1 MKLFDRIKTGVKDL
15 AEKLGAVTG
24 MGKEFKDVFEVGGV
38 PAFNQFYYFGIFIWK
53 YLYKGYYSAWHM
65 IAAPTIDN
73 PDAKRE
79 LFRMDIPKAVCS
91 ELSSL
96 VWSEECSVSV
106 SMDGVEPKEDKQDE
120 LDAFVQDVL
129 TQNAFFTKM
138 REHIEQSAALGG
150 GAIKV
155 RADVKRDANGV
166 VMPGTERIMLDYCMA
181 DQFVPTAWD
190 NAQVTEGVFISRKA
204 KDGYYYTRLE
214 WHKWDGTTY
223 YISNELFRAE
233 IRKNEGTKEPQDILG
248 YRYPLASIYPFL
260 NAVTSIDGIEQSLFA
275 YYRMPGANNLDDNS
289 PLGMSIY
296 GNALSTLRALD
307 ICYDSFVREFRLGK
321 KRIIVPARAVRSV
334 VDPVTGITRRYF
346 DANDETYEALSTDDI
361 EGLKIQDASV
371 ELRVEEHVAAINAF
385 LSILCLQLGFSAATF
400 SFDPGTQGGLK
411 TATEVVSENSKTYKT
426 IKDMQ
431 NMIRPAIERTIEN
444 IIAVA
449 VLYDIKYNGRS
460 VADMVKGGYHVNIT
474 FDDGVTQ
481 DRQTNIN
488 EGITLMNQ
496 GVLSKLTFL
505 TDPKYGQGLTE
516 EKAKEEL
523 ARVKDE
529 SSVSI
534 DMFSAKADEAG
545 EA

>member
-1 MKLFDRIKTGVKDL
+1 MKFIDRIKTGVKDL
-15 AEKLGAVTG
+15 AEKIGAATG

-53 YLYKGYYSAWHM
+53 YLYKGYYSVWHTVL
-65 IAAPTIDN
+65 APTIEN
-73 PDAKRE
+73 QNAKRE
-79 LFRMDIPKAVCS
+79 LFRMDVPKAVCS

-106 SMDGVEPKEDKQDE
+106 SMNGVKTPDDKQDE

-129 TQNAFFTKM
+129 EKNAFFTKM

-155 RADVKRDANGV
+155 RADVRRDENGTII
-166 VMPGTERIMLDYCMA
+166 PGTERIMLDYCMA
-181 DQFVPTAWD
+181 DQFVPTSWD
-190 NAQVTEGVFISRKA
+190 NAQVFEGVFISRKA

-214 WHKWDGTTY
+214 WHKWQGLTY
-223 YISNELFRAE
+223 FITNELFRSE
-233 IRKNEGTKEPQDILG
+233 MRKNEGAKEPQDILG
-248 YRYPLASIYPFL
+248 YRYPLAAIYPFL
-260 NAVTSIDGIEQSLFA
+260 SDKTPIEGIEQPLFA

-321 KRIIVPARAVRSV
+321 KRIIVPARAVRTI
-334 VDPVTGITRRYF
+334 VDPISGITRRYF
-346 DANDETYEALSTDDI
+346 DANDETYEALSTENPDD
-361 EGLKIQDASV
+361 LKITDASV
-371 ELRVEEHVAAINAF
+371 ELRVDEHIAAINAF
-385 LSILCLQLGFSAATF
+385 LSILCLQIGFSPATF
-400 SFDPGTQGGLK
+400 SFDAKGGLK

-449 VLYDIKYNGRS
+449 VLYDMKFNGRS
-460 VADMVKGGYHVNIT
+460 VADMVKGGYHINVT

-481 DRQTNIN
+481 DRQTNIT

-505 TDPKYGQGLTE
+505 TDPKYGQGLTP
-516 EKAKEEL
+516 EKAEEEL
-523 ARVKDE
+523 ARVREESAATMEAIIPKEDE
-529 SSVSI
+529 
-534 DMFSAKADEAG
+534 E
-545 EA
+545 E